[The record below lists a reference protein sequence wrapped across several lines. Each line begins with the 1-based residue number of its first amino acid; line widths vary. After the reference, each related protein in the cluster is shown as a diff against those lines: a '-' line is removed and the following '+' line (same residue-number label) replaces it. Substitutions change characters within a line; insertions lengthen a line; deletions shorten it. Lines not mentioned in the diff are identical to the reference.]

1 MSPNTSA
8 SNTNL
13 SPTELRAVFGQNLRI
28 LCQGQFSI
36 SSICRDIAINRTQFN
51 RYLSGESFPRPDV
64 LHRICTFFKTD
75 ARILLEPLHE
85 SKAQTANVL
94 IHPELLDYFGPQETD
109 ISSDIFPTGFFRF
122 SRHSFVEKNRFVQ
135 GLIFVYQRDFQMLL
149 RGMEAKEAIAGQGLD
164 TNTKTREFRG
174 FIIAQEGGLAMLAF
188 RRGSTSCSFSYL
200 SPTPS
205 FENNFWVGYSTRTF
219 PEHVNSTRVTRLVFE
234 HLGQKRSEIMATA
247 RQAGFCDLDELW
259 PYHRR
264 LLRPN
269 EAFS

>member
-36 SSICRDIAINRTQFN
+36 SSICRDITINRTQFN
-51 RYLSGESFPRPDV
+51 RYLSGERFPRPDV

-94 IHPELLDYFGPQETD
+94 IHPELLDYFGPQQTD

-122 SRHSFVEKNRFVQ
+122 SRHSFVEKKTLRSGVDFCLSERFSNAFARHGSQRSNR
-135 GLIFVYQRDFQMLL
+135 
-149 RGMEAKEAIAGQGLD
+149 
-164 TNTKTREFRG
+164 
-174 FIIAQEGGLAMLAF
+174 
-188 RRGSTSCSFSYL
+188 
-200 SPTPS
+200 
-205 FENNFWVGYSTRTF
+205 
-219 PEHVNSTRVTRLVFE
+219 
-234 HLGQKRSEIMATA
+234 RS
-247 RQAGFCDLDELW
+247 GHGHKYKN
-259 PYHRR
+259 P
-264 LLRPN
+264 
-269 EAFS
+269 

>member
-1 MSPNTSA
+1 
-8 SNTNL
+8 
-13 SPTELRAVFGQNLRI
+13 
-28 LCQGQFSI
+28 
-36 SSICRDIAINRTQFN
+36 
-51 RYLSGESFPRPDV
+51 
-64 LHRICTFFKTD
+64 
-75 ARILLEPLHE
+75 
-85 SKAQTANVL
+85 
-94 IHPELLDYFGPQETD
+94 
-109 ISSDIFPTGFFRF
+109 
-122 SRHSFVEKNRFVQ
+122 
-135 GLIFVYQRDFQMLL
+135 MLL

-174 FIIAQEGGLAMLAF
+174 FIIAQKGGLAMLAF

-205 FENNFWVGYSTRTF
+205 FENNFWVGYSIRTF

>member
-1 MSPNTSA
+1 M
-8 SNTNL
+8 
-13 SPTELRAVFGQNLRI
+13 
-28 LCQGQFSI
+28 
-36 SSICRDIAINRTQFN
+36 
-51 RYLSGESFPRPDV
+51 Y
-64 LHRICTFFKTD
+64 FFKTD
-75 ARILLEPLHE
+75 ARILLESLHE
-85 SKAQTANVL
+85 IKAQTANAL

-109 ISSDIFPTGFFRF
+109 ISSDIFPTCFFRF
-122 SRHSFVEKNRFVQ
+122 SRHSFVEKKRFVQ

-149 RGMEAKEAIAGQGLD
+149 RRMEAKEAIAGQGLG

-269 EAFS
+269 EAFT

>member
-1 MSPNTSA
+1 MY
-8 SNTNL
+8 
-13 SPTELRAVFGQNLRI
+13 F
-28 LCQGQFSI
+28 
-36 SSICRDIAINRTQFN
+36 
-51 RYLSGESFPRPDV
+51 Y
-64 LHRICTFFKTD
+64 KTD
-75 ARILLEPLHE
+75 ALILLEPLHE
-85 SKAQTANVL
+85 IKAQTANAL
-94 IHPELLDYFGPQETD
+94 IHLELLDYFGPQETD

-174 FIIAQEGGLAMLAF
+174 FIIAQDDGLAMLAF
-188 RRGSTSCSFSYL
+188 RRGSTSYSFSYL
-200 SPTPS
+200 SPTSS